1 MGAVDAGIDGTVA
14 GPPTGEEMPA
24 AAAGW
29 AAAGWGATGPAGLCM
44 GTEPEP
50 AVVVLG
56 RAAGVAAGIPAGLWT
71 ARGRKAYVGCGAG
84 VNDGALVVVSP
95 LAGDGSGPFRA
106 AARSRIENQVIRLK
120 VAAALIPAAR

>member
-1 MGAVDAGIDGTVA
+1 MARFLSVPLSILTNRVIV
-14 GPPTGEEMPA
+14 GPPTEEEMLA

-29 AAAGWGATGPAGLCM
+29 VAAGWDATKPAGLCM

-71 ARGRKAYVGCGAG
+71 ARGRYA
-84 VNDGALVVVSP
+84 
-95 LAGDGSGPFRA
+95 
-106 AARSRIENQVIRLK
+106 
-120 VAAALIPAAR
+120 

>member
-1 MGAVDAGIDGTVA
+1 MTVTGVGDGEGVGGREGAGAVVGAGTGAFVGAVVRAGPVVGAVDAGMDGAVA
-14 GPPTGEEMPA
+14 GPPTGEGVLA

-29 AAAGWGATGPAGLCM
+29 VAAGWSATKPAGLCM

-71 ARGRKAYVGCGAG
+71 VRGR
-84 VNDGALVVVSP
+84 
-95 LAGDGSGPFRA
+95 
-106 AARSRIENQVIRLK
+106 ET
-120 VAAALIPAAR
+120 